1 MNKNK
6 KIVICISLAIIIL
19 VAIAFGVFY
28 IINNNRKNKYNPEEI
43 FKGYILNI
51 NNQNYEA
58 MYEMIDE
65 DSKKMIS
72 KDDFI
77 ARNKNIYEGI
87 DMKNMEIE
95 ITNVE
100 ELDNSTKRITY
111 TSKMDS
117 SAGQI
122 EFTNAV
128 QLKYDKNKGYVIKWG
143 SNLIFPELKNEDK
156 IRIKTISAKR
166 GELLDRNGVNLAGN
180 GSVSSVGIVPG
191 KLGQSKNESI
201 QKIADLLE
209 ISVDSINKDL
219 SASWVK
225 DDSFVPIK
233 KISKENL
240 EVKEQLLN
248 IPGVKITTA
257 EARVYP
263 YGQMFA
269 HLTGYVQT
277 ITADELKANE
287 GKGYTNNSII
297 GKAGLEKQFEER
309 LRGKDG
315 KEIYIED
322 KDGDKKSTIAKI
334 EAIDG
339 ENIKLT
345 VDYKI
350 QSVLYNQLKDDN
362 GFFVVMQP
370 NTGEILALVSTPSY
384 DVNDFVLGMTNEK
397 WNNLKNNENTPM
409 LTRYL
414 QSYCPGST
422 FKPVTGAIGLTT
434 DSLSTDDTFS
444 YSGLSWKK
452 DSSWGS
458 YTITTLTP
466 YSGAKNL
473 KNAIIHSDNIYFAQ
487 ATLKIG
493 KNNFTKTLDKLKF
506 GQSIGFELG
515 TSKSQYSNNGTISS
529 ETMLAD
535 SGYGQGQI
543 LVNPIHMA
551 SIYSAFANEGNMI
564 KPYLEYKENKEPEYL
579 VEGAFTKEAANTIKE
594 YLIEVVENPEG
605 TANDMKIQ
613 GTTIAGKTGT
623 AELKASKNEKGK
635 ILGWFDCFTV
645 GKDEENSLL
654 IISMVEDA
662 SQNGGSHYLIKKIRA
677 LF

>member
-6 KIVICISLAIIIL
+6 KIIICIILAVIIL
-19 VAIAFGVFY
+19 VAIAFGIFY

-43 FKGYILNI
+43 FKEYILNI

-65 DSKKMIS
+65 DSKKTIS
-72 KDDFI
+72 LDDFI

-87 DMKNMEIE
+87 DMKDMQIE
-95 ITNVE
+95 ITNLE
-100 ELDNSTKRITY
+100 EIDKSTKEITY

-122 EFTNAV
+122 DFTNTA
-128 QLKYDKNKGYVIKWG
+128 QLKYDKDKGYVIKWG

-166 GELLDRNGVNLAGN
+166 GELLDRNGVNLAGTGN
-180 GSVSSVGIVPG
+180 VSSVGIVPG
-191 KLGQSKNESI
+191 KLEGSKDESI
-201 QKIADLLE
+201 KKIASLLE
-209 ISVDSINKDL
+209 ISEDSINKAL

-233 KISKENL
+233 KISKEKV

-287 GKGYTNNSII
+287 GKGYTSNSII

-309 LRGKDG
+309 LRGKNG

-322 KDGDKKSTIAKI
+322 KDGDKKATIAKI
-334 EAIDG
+334 EATDG
-339 ENIKLT
+339 EDIKLT

-350 QSVLYNQLKDDN
+350 QSVLYNQLKDDK

-397 WNNLKNNENTPM
+397 WNSLKNDKNTPM

-414 QSYCPGST
+414 QNYCPGST
-422 FKPVTGAIGLTT
+422 FKPITGAIGLTT
-434 DSLSTDDTFS
+434 NSLSIDDTFS
-444 YSGLSWKK
+444 YSGLSWQK

-487 ATLKIG
+487 AALKIG
-493 KNNFTKTLDKLKF
+493 KNNFTTMLDKLKF
-506 GQSIGFELG
+506 SQNIGFELG

-564 KPYLEYKENKEPEYL
+564 KPYLEYKDNKESEYL

-605 TANDMKIQ
+605 TANDMKIS

-635 ILGWFDCFTV
+635 TLGWFDCFTV

-654 IISMVEDA
+654 IIGMVEDA
-662 SQNGGSHYLIKKIRA
+662 NQNGGSHYLIKKIRS